1 MANLILLAT
10 SRDTAEALVRSLGR
24 RAETDGIVVRHVE
37 TPLAA
42 AIEAVREEHGSVP
55 IGVATRSPSEAI
67 EAIELDV
74 DEAMA
79 LDGSEIARVNELV
92 DRARVRG
99 MRRAET
105 ERAKVSMAH
114 AEKLAALGTLVAG
127 VAHEVNNPL
136 TSIMLLLDMFPT
148 QLMAAADALE
158 EVRVAKEERR
168 GLSPDEVVRVGAL
181 AHAFGSRAEVLEN
194 FEEMRTS
201 SRTIHEIV
209 KDLRV
214 FAHADDAETP
224 QVVHVPSLIE
234 QTLRLVGSEIMS
246 VAILERDYGT
256 DIPDILVPHARIT
269 QVLTN
274 VFVNTTHALREVAR
288 DPHRVRVTLR
298 ADEDMVAI
306 SVSDTGPGVPAS
318 ALERIFDPF
327 YTTRRASLGTGLG
340 LSISRNL
347 MRRMGGDLLVES
359 VFGEGATFIVLV
371 PRSSEEELRAARVRS
386 RVVAI
391 PRESQSR
398 RSVLVLDTN
407 APMLRAY
414 SRVLGQRFDLILA
427 SDSQEAIELLSSG
440 SAADVVLAELGLSP
454 FDGAHLHQWLAQHQ
468 PTLAR
473 RAVFIAAEPHAQRSR
488 RELAALPNTILGKP
502 MSADALVQAIE
513 EALGRD

>member
-1 MANLILLAT
+1 
-10 SRDTAEALVRSLGR
+10 
-24 RAETDGIVVRHVE
+24 
-37 TPLAA
+37 
-42 AIEAVREEHGSVP
+42 
-55 IGVATRSPSEAI
+55 
-67 EAIELDV
+67 
-74 DEAMA
+74 
-79 LDGSEIARVNELV
+79 
-92 DRARVRG
+92 
-99 MRRAET
+99 
-105 ERAKVSMAH
+105 
-114 AEKLAALGTLVAG
+114 
-127 VAHEVNNPL
+127 
-136 TSIMLLLDMFPT
+136 
-148 QLMAAADALE
+148 
-158 EVRVAKEERR
+158 
-168 GLSPDEVVRVGAL
+168 
-181 AHAFGSRAEVLEN
+181 
-194 FEEMRTS
+194 
-201 SRTIHEIV
+201 
-209 KDLRV
+209 
-214 FAHADDAETP
+214 
-224 QVVHVPSLIE
+224 
-234 QTLRLVGSEIMS
+234 MS

-256 DIPDILVPHARIT
+256 DIPDILVPHSRIT

-386 RVVAI
+386 RVVTI
-391 PRESQSR
+391 PRESQTR

-454 FDGAHLHQWLAQHQ
+454 FDGAHLHQWLAQHR

-473 RAVFIAAEPHAQRSR
+473 RAVFIAAEPHVQRSR

-502 MSADALVQAIE
+502 MSTDALVQAIE